1 MTLKDLEPAGWDAE
15 KKGPFWAAKDNAKNK
30 SFFTAVL
37 ILSFE
42 LAQFDD
48 PIFFQRNQS
57 KLSARCECVLRVT
70 TGVNVSAH
78 SAT

>member
-48 PIFFQRNQS
+48 PIFFKETNQNYQRDA
-57 KLSARCECVLRVT
+57 SASCE
-70 TGVNVSAH
+70 
-78 SAT
+78 